1 MVTIVRLILIVLVV
15 YFGIRVVDRFI
26 IPYLFPNRKHGD
38 DGDTTISGSGTKKK
52 KFSKD
57 DGDYVD
63 YEEMK

>member
-15 YFGIRVVDRFI
+15 YFGIRVVDKFI
-26 IPYLFPNRKHGD
+26 IPYLFPNRKHDGD
-38 DGDTTISGSGTKKK
+38 NDTTISGSGTRKK
-52 KFSKD
+52 KFSKE